1 MKTDMKN
8 IFGDMRKHL
17 MNGVSYMLPFVVG
30 GGVLMALAILFSG
43 EGAVPE
49 TGFLSTLW
57 KIGVAALGL
66 MVPVLSGFIAFSI
79 ADRAGLG
86 PGFAGGVI
94 ANEIGAGFL
103 GGLIAGILAGIVC
116 YYLKKIKLPISL
128 KALGSIVIV
137 PIFGTLI
144 VGLVLYYVIGTPIA
158 ALMLG
163 LTDFLNN
170 MSQGS
175 SLVLGLIIGA
185 MLAFDMGGPLNK
197 VAFSLMVGT
206 VGDGIYTIAGP
217 GAIGIAIPP
226 IAMGLATLISKKK
239 FTHDEREAGKS
250 ALVMG
255 AMGITEGAI
264 PFAAADPLR
273 VIPSIMVGGAVGTA
287 MAFVLGVTNKAAWG
301 GLIVLPL
308 VGNPIGFILSL
319 TVGSLVGAIMVITLK
334 KEVKEDT
341 LEDKSSED
349 EDIDMEMNF

>member
-49 TGFLSTLW
+49 TGFLSTL
-57 KIGVAALGL
+57 
-66 MVPVLSGFIAFSI
+66 
-79 ADRAGLG
+79 
-86 PGFAGGVI
+86 
-94 ANEIGAGFL
+94 
-103 GGLIAGILAGIVC
+103 
-116 YYLKKIKLPISL
+116 
-128 KALGSIVIV
+128 
-137 PIFGTLI
+137 
-144 VGLVLYYVIGTPIA
+144 
-158 ALMLG
+158 
-163 LTDFLNN
+163 
-170 MSQGS
+170 
-175 SLVLGLIIGA
+175 
-185 MLAFDMGGPLNK
+185 
-197 VAFSLMVGT
+197 
-206 VGDGIYTIAGP
+206 
-217 GAIGIAIPP
+217 
-226 IAMGLATLISKKK
+226 KKK

-319 TVGSLVGAIMVITLK
+319 VVGSLVGAIMVIALK
-334 KEVKEDT
+334 KEVKE
-341 LEDKSSED
+341 EIGEEKSSED
-349 EDIDMEMNF
+349 EDIDIEMNF